1 MFTRLRT
8 KLTVLYAGLFGLALL
23 LIASAVYLAIA
34 SNAERQVRGELQA
47 SGTVFD
53 RVWALRSQQLRD
65 NADLISKD
73 FGFRAA
79 VATHDAAT
87 VGSALDNLK
96 GRLGLETAFLVD
108 MDGNVTG
115 LDATRLDAGVD
126 TLWSALDS
134 QDGAS
139 GVLMIGGQP
148 YQAISAPV
156 MAPTLTGWVVFAT
169 KLDAAQM
176 RSLERLSAIPLTAQ
190 VLIRQPDGHWSAGR
204 DTARIDAFVSREVT
218 RRGNSPAEL
227 DLSGGQALALAK
239 PLASL
244 GGSSPAVLLLQYP
257 LATAMAPYRPMLLTI
272 GAVGLLG
279 ILLLIAGSWMLARS
293 LTRPITALD
302 EAVHRLQRGEEADV
316 AVETR
321 DEIGRLAGSFNNM
334 AAEIRE
340 RERHITHLALHDS
353 ETGLPNRVALDRGL
367 EALLARSNRIVVIAA
382 LGIDRYQMVRGAIGY
397 EMAARLVTEIG
408 NRVLRQHPDRPVGRL
423 SSGTLGLA
431 FETGSL
437 EDARA
442 FAVALIGDLEHP
454 VTLDGA
460 TVDVT
465 LTIGLAAHQAGGT
478 PAVDRASIA
487 VDQARAAHQKIGLF
501 DAAAYGD
508 PASNLSL
515 TSEMMSGLKDG
526 QLFLNHQPKFDLR
539 SRKVSGV
546 EVLARWRHPERGMI
560 GPDLFI
566 GMAEETGHIRPLTEW
581 ALTRAI
587 AEQAR
592 LREAGHPVKVS
603 VNLSGRL
610 MSDVDLAKALI
621 SQILDEKADICFEIT
636 ETAVMDNPQVALG
649 IIDAFAANGIGVSI
663 DDYGSGVSSLA
674 YLKQI
679 KADELKID
687 KAFVSTMADSR
698 RDALLVKS
706 TIDLAHSLGLKV
718 TAEGIETPEVLAM
731 LTGMGCDLAQGYLIA
746 RPMPVADLIGFLDNE
761 AKVEPAAK
769 PSRKRA

>member
-8 KLTVLYAGLFGLALL
+8 KLTVLYAGLFGLTLL
-23 LIASAVYLAIA
+23 LIASTVYLAIA

-53 RVWALRSQQLRD
+53 RIWVLRSQNLRD
-65 NADLISKD
+65 NAELLSKD

-87 VGSALDNLK
+87 ITSALDNLK
-96 GRLGLETAFLVD
+96 GRLGLETAFMVD
-108 MDGNVTG
+108 MQGKVTG
-115 LDATRLDAGVD
+115 LEAARLDAGVD
-126 TLWSALDS
+126 TLWSALDA

-139 GVLMIGGQP
+139 GILMIGGQP
-148 YQAISAPV
+148 YQAISAPI

-169 KLDAAQM
+169 RLDAAQM
-176 RSLERLSAIPLTAQ
+176 RSLEQLSAIPLTAQ
-190 VLIRQPDGHWSAGR
+190 VLIRGQGGHWAGGR
-204 DTARIDAFVSREVT
+204 DAPRIDVFVGRELT
-218 RRGNSPAEL
+218 RNSNTPAEL
-227 DLSGGQALALAK
+227 DLSGGKALALAK
-239 PLASL
+239 PLPSL
-244 GGSSPAVLLLQYP
+244 GDASPAVLLLQYP
-257 LATAMAPYRPMLLTI
+257 LATALVPYRPLLITI
-272 GAVGLLG
+272 GATGLMG
-279 ILLLIAGSWMLARS
+279 ILLLIAGSWMLARN
-293 LTRPITALD
+293 LTRPISALD
-302 EAVHRLQRGEEADV
+302 EAVHRLQRGEKADV

-321 DEIGRLAGSFNNM
+321 DEIGRLAGSFNSM

-353 ETGLPNRVALDRGL
+353 ETGLPNRVSLDRGL
-367 EALLARSNRIVVIAA
+367 EALRRASRRQVFVAA
-382 LGIDRYQMVRGAIGY
+382 LGVDRFQIVRGAIGY
-397 EMAARLVTEIG
+397 ELAARLVAEIG
-408 NRVLRQHPDRPVGRL
+408 GRMMRQHPGRPVGRL
-423 SSGTLGLA
+423 ADGALALA
-431 FETGSL
+431 FEATGL
-437 EDARA
+437 EEARS
-442 FAVALIGDLEHP
+442 FAAALLGDLEQP
-454 VTLDGA
+454 VTLDGS
-460 TVDVT
+460 TVDVS
-465 LTIGLAAHQAGGT
+465 LTIGLAPHADGGA
-478 PAVDRASIA
+478 PAIDRASIA

-501 DAAAYGD
+501 DADAYGD

-515 TSEMMSGLKDG
+515 TSEMMSGLRDG
-526 QLFLNHQPKFDLR
+526 QLSLHHQPKFDLR

-546 EVLARWRHPERGMI
+546 EALARWNHPERGMI
-560 GPDLFI
+560 RPDLFI

-581 ALTRAI
+581 ALTQAI

-592 LREAGHPVKVS
+592 LREVGHPVMVS

-610 MSDVDLAKALI
+610 MSDRDLAEAAI
-621 SQILDEKADICFEIT
+621 EQICDAKADICFEIT

-679 KADELKID
+679 RANELKID

-718 TAEGIETPEVLAM
+718 TAEGIETHEVLAM

-746 RPMPVADLIGFLDNE
+746 RPMPLGELIGFLNSE
-761 AKVEPAAK
+761 AKAEPAK

>member
-79 VATHDAAT
+79 VATRDAAT
-87 VGSALDNLK
+87 VRSALDNLK
-96 GRLGLETAFLVD
+96 GRVGLETAFLVD

-115 LDATRLDAGVD
+115 LDAARLDAGVEA
-126 TLWSALDS
+126 LWSALDA

-169 KLDAAQM
+169 RLDAAQM
-176 RSLERLSAIPLTAQ
+176 RSLEQLSAIPLTAR
-190 VLIRQPDGHWSAGR
+190 VLIRKPDSHWTSGR
-204 DTARIDAFVSREVT
+204 DTARVDAFVAGRSNAP
-218 RRGNSPAEL
+218 GEL
-227 DLSGGQALALAK
+227 DLSSGAALALAK
-239 PLASL
+239 PLPSL
-244 GGSSPAVLLLQYP
+244 GAASPAVLLLQYP
-257 LATAMAPYRPMLLTI
+257 LATAMAPYRPLLITI
-272 GAVGLLG
+272 GVTGLLG
-279 ILLLIAGSWMLARS
+279 ILLLIAGSWVLARS
-293 LTRPITALD
+293 LTRPISALD
-302 EAVHRLQRGEEADV
+302 KAVRRLQRGEEADV
-316 AVETR
+316 AIETQ
-321 DEIGRLAGSFNNM
+321 DEIGRLAGSFNSM

-353 ETGLPNRVALDRGL
+353 ETGLPNRVSLDRGL
-367 EALLARSNRIVVIAA
+367 ETLCQSSRRTVFVAA
-382 LGIDRYQMVRGAIGY
+382 LGLDRFQIVRGAIGY
-397 EMAARLVTEIG
+397 ELAARLIAEVG
-408 NRVLRQHPDRPVGRL
+408 GRMMRQHPDRPIGRL
-423 SSGTLGLA
+423 SSGILALA
-431 FETGSL
+431 FEASSL

-442 FAVALIGDLEHP
+442 FAAALLGDLEQP
-454 VTLDGA
+454 VTLDGS
-460 TVDVT
+460 TVDVS
-465 LTIGLAAHQAGGT
+465 LTIGLAPHADQGA
-478 PAVDRASIA
+478 PAIDRASIA
-487 VDQARAAHQKIGLF
+487 VDQARAGHQKIGLF
-501 DAAAYGD
+501 DAQAYGD

-526 QLFLNHQPKFDLR
+526 QLFLHHQPKFDLR
-539 SRKVSGV
+539 SRRIGGV
-546 EVLARWRHPERGMI
+546 EVLARWKHPERGMI
-560 GPDLFI
+560 RPDLFI

-581 ALTRAI
+581 ALTQAI
-587 AEQAR
+587 ADQAR
-592 LREAGHPVKVS
+592 LREAGHALTVS

-610 MSDVDLAKALI
+610 MSDPDLAQAAI
-621 SQILDEKADICFEIT
+621 DQIRAAQADICFEIT
-636 ETAVMDNPQVALG
+636 ETAVMDNPAVALG

-679 KADELKID
+679 KANELKID

-746 RPMPVADLIGFLDNE
+746 KPMPLAELIGFLDSE
-761 AKVEPAAK
+761 TAPVARPR
-769 PSRKRA
+769 RKRA